1 MVRCSTT
8 RFRANCC
15 PNSEARGENERRY
28 AWCFKTE
35 MTDDGR
41 RRETTTKLTVRI
53 AAVRWRLRGRWLACE
68 GLRNQTFQKH
78 PIVTTEDRGEKVWSF
93 MESEE
98 SKK

>member
-1 MVRCSTT
+1 M
-8 RFRANCC
+8 
-15 PNSEARGENERRY
+15 RGVMRY

-41 RRETTTKLTVRI
+41 QRETTTKLTVRI
-53 AAVRWRLRGRWLACE
+53 AAVRWRLHGRWLACE

-78 PIVTTEDRGEKVWSF
+78 PIVTTKDRGEKVWSF